1 MKVTTIGIDLA
12 KNVIQAHGVDERGK
26 AVLKKQLKRA
36 QVLPFFANL
45 PPALIGMEACA
56 SAHHW
61 GRKLSGLGHTVKLM
75 APQYVRPYV
84 KTNKN
89 DAADAEA
96 ICEAVGRPNMVFV
109 PLKSASQQAVLAL
122 HRARQGLVKARTA
135 QANPMR
141 GLLGEFGLVVPQGLS
156 AIDRRLPEILEDGDN
171 ELPGSFRQL
180 LSRLHEHLRHLDT
193 QVAALEGEIKRW
205 HREDES
211 SRRLAAIPGIGVLG
225 ASAMVASIGA
235 AAKTFGNARQL
246 SACLGVVPRQHSTGG
261 KTKLLGISKRGDSY
275 LRTLLIHGARS
286 VLQQA
291 VRHPE
296 RADPWLRQLLARRP
310 VNVVAVALAN
320 KNARIAWALLAHGRS
335 YDRDYGPQRAK
346 MAA

>member
-1 MKVTTIGIDLA
+1 
-12 KNVIQAHGVDERGK
+12 
-26 AVLKKQLKRA
+26 
-36 QVLPFFANL
+36 
-45 PPALIGMEACA
+45 
-56 SAHHW
+56 
-61 GRKLSGLGHTVKLM
+61 
-75 APQYVRPYV
+75 
-84 KTNKN
+84 
-89 DAADAEA
+89 
-96 ICEAVGRPNMVFV
+96 
-109 PLKSASQQAVLAL
+109 
-122 HRARQGLVKARTA
+122 
-135 QANPMR
+135 MR
-141 GLLGEFGLVVPQGLS
+141 GLLGGVGLVVALGLS
-156 AIDRRLPEILEDGDN
+156 AIDRRRREMLVDGDY

-225 ASAMVASIGA
+225 ASAMVASVG
-235 AAKTFGNARQL
+235 AAKTFGKARQL

-261 KTKLLGISKRGDSY
+261 KTQLLGISKRGDSY

-296 RADPWLRQLLARRP
+296 RADPWLRQLLARGP